1 MKLLICTKTMN
12 CAGGGAE
19 RVLAEVASGL
29 ATRGHDV
36 TILSFDQPR
45 GSSFYPLQK
54 SIRRID
60 LALGSTTRPSGLLD
74 SIARMRALR
83 SKILRLAPDV
93 AIGFMHSMFV
103 PLSLSMLGTNV
114 PLIASEHTVYD
125 HYRHRPLQKTL
136 LRLSSRLAVRI
147 TCTSQQ
153 ALLSYPRRIQRKM
166 VVVRNPVRVDTAS
179 RADAL
184 GSERARKILLSVGRL
199 EIEKDHAVLIDA
211 FSRIAERVP
220 DWDLRIVG
228 EGALREQL
236 EAQISALG
244 LANRVQLPGSTSEIS
259 KEYLSAQLFVV
270 PSRYE
275 SFGLA
280 TAEAL
285 AYGLCV
291 VGFADCPGTNQ
302 LVHGGKNGILADGSR
317 GRAASL
323 AAVLHSLMTNDRL
336 RARLSGKSHDILDDF
351 SLEHVLDC
359 WERLIEDAVSG

>member
-19 RVLAEVASGL
+19 RVLAEIASGL
-29 ATRGHDV
+29 ATRGHEV
-36 TILSFDQPR
+36 TILSFDQPG
-45 GSSFYPLQK
+45 GSSFYPLKK

-60 LALGSTTRPSGLLD
+60 LALGSTTRPSGLLE
-74 SIARMRALR
+74 SIARVRALR
-83 SKILRLAPDV
+83 SKILTLVPDV

-114 PLIASEHTVYD
+114 PLIASEHTVYE
-125 HYRHRPLQKTL
+125 HYMHRPLQKAL
-136 LRLSSRLAVRI
+136 LRLSSHLAVRI

-153 ALLSYPRRIQRKM
+153 ALLSYPRSMQRKM
-166 VVVRNPVRVDTAS
+166 VVVRNPVSIDNAS

-184 GSERARKILLSVGRL
+184 GSGRARKILLSVGRL
-199 EIEKDHAVLIDA
+199 EIEKDHAILVNA
-211 FSRIAERVP
+211 FSRIADRVP

-228 EGALREQL
+228 EGALHEQL
-236 EAQISALG
+236 KAQISALG
-244 LANRVQLPGSTSEIS
+244 LANRVQLPGATNEIS

-270 PSRYE
+270 PSKYE

-285 AYGLCV
+285 AYGLAV

-302 LVHGGKNGILADGSR
+302 LVHGRNNGILADGTHD
-317 GRAASL
+317 RAVSL
-323 AAVLHSLMTNDRL
+323 AAALHSLMTNDRL
-336 RARLSGKSHDILDDF
+336 RGRLSGKSHDILEDF
-351 SLEHVLDC
+351 RLEQVLDC
-359 WERLIEDAVSG
+359 WDRLIEEAVSA